1 MQYVMF
7 LFKEMLN
14 ACLGSLILKKYK
26 IKLFQK
32 YVSTLMYDMNENFN
46 STFYF
51 STFSTFFS
59 HFMSQISLF
68 IFK

>member
-1 MQYVMF
+1 MF
-7 LFKEMLN
+7 LFKEMQN

-46 STFYF
+46 STFY
-51 STFSTFFS
+51 SIVS
-59 HFMSQISLF
+59 
-68 IFK
+68 